1 MHVCAPHSAPTCLH
15 MFSCVYLVC
24 FCTFRS
30 YANNI
35 KGSCTAGITK
45 TLRGEEGGGVS
56 PSARLAE
63 SSNKTECWLGLHVFA
78 LDKVSEGMRPL
89 KETVEVLASG

>member
-1 MHVCAPHSAPTCLH
+1 MEKGRSMRMCVCECVCVRACVNVCAPRCAPACLH
-15 MFSCVYLVC
+15 MFSCVYNVC

-45 TLRGEEGGGVS
+45 TLRGKEGGGG
-56 PSARLAE
+56 E
-63 SSNKTECWLGLHVFA
+63 A
-78 LDKVSEGMRPL
+78 LQRD
-89 KETVEVLASG
+89 

>member
-1 MHVCAPHSAPTCLH
+1 MENGWSMRMCVCVCLNACVHACVRASVCALCMPAHVSPP
-15 MFSCVYLVC
+15 VDNVC

-45 TLRGEEGGGVS
+45 TLRGRDGGGV
-56 PSARLAE
+56 
-63 SSNKTECWLGLHVFA
+63 
-78 LDKVSEGMRPL
+78 
-89 KETVEVLASG
+89 

>member
-1 MHVCAPHSAPTCLH
+1 MNGERVEHVCVCALAPHRAPACLH
-15 MFSCVYLVC
+15 MFSCVYNVC

-45 TLRGEEGGGVS
+45 TLRGREGGGV
-56 PSARLAE
+56 R
-63 SSNKTECWLGLHVFA
+63 A
-78 LDKVSEGMRPL
+78 LQQD
-89 KETVEVLASG
+89 